1 MAKVTSFFKK
11 EDPSLCTIYQ
21 TISLFSNLSKII
33 ETLAHKRVSN
43 FLTEQIALYE
53 NQFGF
58 NILLPAYNLIKKRS
72 LNILE
77 KPNMM
82 INFG

>member
-1 MAKVTSFFKK
+1 MAKVTPFFKK

-33 ETLAHKRVSN
+33 EPLAHQQVSN
-43 FLTEQIALYE
+43 FLTEQNALYE

-58 NILLPAYNLIKKRS
+58 NILLPVYN
-72 LNILE
+72 
-77 KPNMM
+77 
-82 INFG
+82 